1 MRNKKRL
8 LKTRKAIGLFG
19 LMLVLI
25 LSGCSSTNVNEATLE
40 QSTEATSGADSSKD
54 GTNTES
60 DQADYATLFS
70 DDKIHEIDIE
80 IAASDWAEILA
91 TPEDETYFSANI
103 TVDGHSVNDVG
114 FRTKGNSSLKSV
126 ASSDSERYSFR
137 IKMDK
142 YVDGQNLLGLDDFVL
157 NNMFSDASYM
167 REYLSY
173 KIMGEEGLNV
183 PLNNYVQVK
192 INGELYGLYLMV
204 EVIDDSY
211 LTRLFG
217 DNDGNLY
224 KQESGSNL
232 IYEENGMYKSSEQ
245 KNGKDESKEDLSTFI
260 KTLNDMPDGEKGDI
274 ESVLDVES
282 ALKYIAGNTVLENY
296 DSYNGT
302 FAQNYYLYNN
312 DGKFVVLPWD
322 LNMSFGGF
330 QGGGQSTIDI
340 DEPISGTT
348 MEKVPM
354 IRKLLDV
361 PEYKERYYEII
372 KEYIALLDDFEN
384 QVTTIADKI
393 RPYVASDPTK
403 FVTMEQFE
411 LNVTYQEGGATE
423 ANEGKSGFP
432 SMTDRPVDAQTSAT
446 QANTSTDIN
455 LPQEGNVPVYGG
467 MPVDGTAPADGKF
480 PADGNRPD
488 IGERPNFENGQKPEG
503 DFEPDEKFLSDMKG
517 NRKGGMELTGNSASL
532 INIMQARIE
541 NLEMQLSE
549 K

>member
-1 MRNKKRL
+1 MRNKNERL
-8 LKTRKAIGLFG
+8 ITRRAIGLIG
-19 LMLVLI
+19 IVLIVI
-25 LSGCSSTNVNEATLE
+25 LSGCSSTNVVD
-40 QSTEATSGADSSKD
+40 ATSEQPAETTGVGVNSSNDKTD
-54 GTNTES
+54 ATS
-60 DQADYATLFS
+60 DKEDYTTLFS
-70 DDKIHEIDIE
+70 DDKIHEINIE
-80 IAASDWAEILA
+80 IAASDWAEMLA
-91 TPEDETYFSANI
+91 SPEDETYFSANI
-103 TVDGHSVNDVG
+103 TVDGNSVNDVG
-114 FRTKGNSSLKSV
+114 FRTKGNSSLMSV
-126 ASSDSERYSFR
+126 ASSASERYSFR

-142 YVDGQNLLGLDDFVL
+142 YVDDQNLLGLDEFVL

-211 LTRLFG
+211 LTRVFG

-232 IYEENGMYKSSEQ
+232 NYEENSMYKSSEQ

-302 FAQNYYLYNN
+302 FAQNYYLYNK

-384 QVTTIADKI
+384 QVTAIADKI
-393 RPYVASDPTK
+393 RPYVSSDPTK

-446 QANTSTDIN
+446 QATDATP
-455 LPQEGNVPVYGG
+455 PQEGNLPAYGG
-467 MPVDGTAPADGKF
+467 MPVDGTVPADGKF
-480 PADGNRPD
+480 PDDGNRPD
-488 IGERPNFENGQKPEG
+488 IGERPNFENGQKPDGNFYPEG
-503 DFEPDEKFLSDMKG
+503 RVEGRMMG
-517 NRKGGMELTGNSASL
+517 NKQGGMSLTGSSASL
-532 INIMQARIE
+532 INIIQARIE